1 MLVISNTSPVM
12 NLAIVGQLEL
22 LQKRFNEV
30 IIPEA
35 VVEEL
40 KLDTDY
46 SGTDKIRDAI
56 SAGWIRVE
64 KVKNIQLTQ
73 ALKREL
79 DNGEAEA
86 IALALQLKVTE
97 ILMDEREGR
106 SVAKTMG
113 LKPIGV
119 LGILLQAKKDGV
131 IVSVKEIL
139 EKLKNEAG
147 FYITEQ
153 LKQEILSQIGET

>member
-22 LQKRFNEV
+22 LQKRFDEV

-64 KVKNIQLTQ
+64 KVKNTQLTQ

-106 SVAKTMG
+106 SAAKTMG

-139 EKLKNEAG
+139 EKLKSEAG

-153 LKQEILSQIGET
+153 SKQEILSQIGET